1 MAHNNQLLS
10 FTHLLR
16 EINAV
21 VISSVK
27 MIQDFRILHLHIV
40 QIPNYI
46 SILTTMNTLNKVY

>member
-21 VISSVK
+21 TISSVK

-40 QIPNYI
+40 QIPNHI